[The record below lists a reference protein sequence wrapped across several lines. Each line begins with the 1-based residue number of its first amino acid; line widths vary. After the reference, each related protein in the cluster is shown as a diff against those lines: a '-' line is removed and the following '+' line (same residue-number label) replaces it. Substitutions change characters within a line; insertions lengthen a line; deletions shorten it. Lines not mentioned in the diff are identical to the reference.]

1 MGTAVGLIKYF
12 HSQKKPMF
20 FFKTH
25 RKTPVSESLHWGKK
39 RLLYFYEFK
48 VSKNVAIFTKPNF
61 TSINW
66 TNHSQM
72 FFKIGTTTI
81 NRTNRPQMF
90 FKIGAFKN
98 LAVFTG
104 KHQCWS
110 LFLIKLQVFR
120 PSTLL
125 KRRLLH
131 RCLSVKFEKSLKTDF
146 HLHKKIVLK
155 AVSFWRY
162 LNFVLTFSHV
172 EKTAWLENQG

>member
-25 RKTPVSESLHWGKK
+25 RKTPVSESLHWRKK

-72 FFKIGTTTI
+72 FFKIGTTSI

-110 LFLIKLQVFR
+110 LFLIKLHVFR

-125 KRRLLH
+125 KSRLLH
-131 RCLSVKFEKSLKTDF
+131 RCLSVKFGKSLKTDF
-146 HLHKKIVLK
+146 YLHKKIVLK
-155 AVSFWRY
+155 AV
-162 LNFVLTFSHV
+162 FVLKIF
-172 EKTAWLENQG
+172 KLCIDF

>member
-12 HSQKKPMF
+12 HFQKKPMF

-72 FFKIGTTTI
+72 FFKIGTTSI

-155 AVSFWRY
+155 AV
-162 LNFVLTFSHV
+162 FVLKIF
-172 EKTAWLENQG
+172 KLCINF